1 MKKISP
7 TFFSLLTIF
16 MFCSSSAIADDLERL
31 AGKWSLNKTNAEG
44 QAYSQTIE
52 IKKDKF
58 TFKIVGSDDKV
69 RLYAEGE
76 IKLEK
81 LGPFQVIAF
90 TKIKA
95 GQSASELEPVDDD
108 RTSIY
113 QLGDDTWT
121 LGSNFDKE
129 RNQKPSADVYKKVA
143 K

>member
-1 MKKISP
+1 MKKICP
-7 TFFSLLTIF
+7 AFFVIFTII
-16 MFCSSSAIADDLERL
+16 MFCSLCVMADEFERL
-31 AGKWSLNKTNAEG
+31 AGTWSVKKTNDEG
-44 QAYSQTIE
+44 QAYTQTIE

-58 TFKIVGSDDKV
+58 TFKVIGSDDKV

-81 LGPFQVIAF
+81 LGPFLSIRF

-95 GQSASELEPVDDD
+95 GQSASEIEAVDDE

-113 QLGDDTWT
+113 QVGNDTWT
-121 LGSNFDKE
+121 LASNFDKE
-129 RNQKPSADVYKKVA
+129 RSQKPGVDVYKKLE